1 MNTNSPSPQNAV
13 LLQGCT
19 LADIER
25 MINKAVG
32 ERMKTFYESI
42 KERPPVLIKRKVAA
56 ERLGISLPTLDAYA
70 KAGILHARHIG
81 GRVYFDEADVE
92 KYAQNQ
98 KPRTY

>member
-1 MNTNSPSPQNAV
+1 MNTNNPSPQNAV

-32 ERMKTFYESI
+32 ERMKAFYESI
-42 KERPPVLIKRKVAA
+42 IERPPVLIKRKVAA

-70 KAGILHARHIG
+70 KAGFLQARHLG

>member
-1 MNTNSPSPQNAV
+1 MNTANPSPQNAV

-32 ERMKTFYESI
+32 ERMNAFYESI

-56 ERLGISLPTLDAYA
+56 ERLGVSLPTLDMYA
-70 KAGILHARHIG
+70 KHGFLRAQHLG

-92 KYAQNQ
+92 KYAQSQQN
-98 KPRTY
+98 KRY